1 MEPTPTPV
9 FPPLSRWC
17 KTQPYL
23 TNVENRKRKRSKGS
37 FEVRPSMNG
46 LGMFAS
52 KSISSG
58 DLIVANE
65 DPIVQCQAAR
75 HTHPNFCHRCAA
87 PIGSFRGSHLRA
99 PKDLVLPYLD
109 NEDQGLVFTSS
120 VISCQGCQEV
130 GWCSDECYENERL
143 QHAIECELSSLTDFY
158 DTQENPIIFR
168 LATQSITLILSQMA
182 SLSPLER
189 IPIHKFFFW
198 GDFGSHPLWWE
209 VGTSSDEKKKQASID
224 ESSIVQICS
233 LVNIG
238 SILGMLQCN
247 VMEYEYPSP
256 IQQYMEHVEV
266 IFQPEAGDDHQS
278 ESSKESAINNVDDS
292 LKDGC
297 NWLIKNKM
305 TSGEC
310 DTAVVGSGLY
320 PLLTLANHDCNPN
333 ASIEFLQESNRG
345 SMVATRD
352 ISAGEEI
359 CITYIPN
366 GGAGCGDGC
375 QYFSHFEPTRT
386 WKWLNGNDD
395 DDESDASSTTE
406 QNTGEEE
413 DCNGDDQLLASI
425 GYGVEREEEEKEEK
439 EEMLEEV
446 EQPLEGSNYT
456 ERAKGLLE
464 YGFKCECRRCINE
477 QTREA

>member
-1 MEPTPTPV
+1 M
-9 FPPLSRWC
+9 
-17 KTQPYL
+17 
-23 TNVENRKRKRSKGS
+23 GS

-52 KSISSG
+52 KPISSG
-58 DLIVANE
+58 DLIVVNE
-65 DPIVQCQAAR
+65 DPIVQCQTAH
-75 HTHPNFCHRCAA
+75 HTHPNFCNRCAA

-109 NEDQGLVFTSS
+109 SEDQGLVFTSS
-120 VISCQGCQEV
+120 VISCQDCQEV

-182 SLSPLER
+182 SLSPVER
-189 IPIHKFFFW
+189 IPIQKFFW
-198 GDFGSHPLWWE
+198 WEDFGSHPLWWE
-209 VGTSSDEKKKQASID
+209 VGTSNDEKKKQASEFSQIILGLLIESARRQVIGID

-256 IQQYMEHVEV
+256 IQQYTEHVEV
-266 IFQPEAGDDHQS
+266 LFQPEAGDDQQS
-278 ESSKESAINNVDDS
+278 EISKESAIIVDDS
-292 LKDGC
+292 LKYGC

-352 ISAGEEI
+352 ISVGEEI

-366 GGAGCGDGC
+366 GGVGCGDGC

-395 DDESDASSTTE
+395 DDGESDASSTTE

-413 DCNGDDQLLASI
+413 DCNGDDRLLASI
-425 GYGVEREEEEKEEK
+425 GDGVGREEEET